1 MEGATAEKLEQLDPV
16 TREALGV
23 LAVAVTRLEAVV
35 HAQGELM
42 KAMDLRIRLLVSR
55 PQGRHDA

>member
-55 PQGRHDA
+55 PQ